1 MKFAII
7 SDIHAN
13 LPAFEAVLR
22 DIERE
27 NPDEVYCLGD
37 LVNFAGWDNDVVHLI
52 RQHNILTIQG
62 NHDEG
67 IGNCKSHFPFSFAN
81 QSQEEF
87 GVASIKKVNDT
98 LSDDHRSYLRN
109 LPFSVS
115 LQFRFPYHP
124 VNLVLT
130 HGSPLS
136 NNDYIQPESPD
147 EVLKELLDIAG
158 ADILLMGHT
167 HRPFHRPLLYT
178 GENREI
184 YRHAINVGS
193 VGKPKHGT
201 PEACYALLE
210 FDENLRLED
219 PETLSVK
226 FRYVKYDTHQVI
238 RHLQSLGLS
247 NAYDKFLQTGQ

>member
-13 LPAFEAVLR
+13 LPALEAVLR
-22 DIERE
+22 DIDRE
-27 NPDEVYCLGD
+27 SPDEIYCLGD
-37 LVNFAGWDNDVVHLI
+37 LVNFAGWDSQVISLI
-52 RQHNILTIQG
+52 RKRNILTIQG

-67 IGNCKSHFPFSFAN
+67 IGNGKSHFPFSFVN
-81 QSQEEF
+81 QAQEEF
-87 GVASIKKVNDT
+87 GLDSIRLVNDS
-98 LSDDHRSYLRN
+98 LSEAERSYLRN

-115 LQFRFPYHP
+115 LQFRLPYHP

-130 HGSPLS
+130 HGSPVS

-147 EVLKELLDIAG
+147 GVLNELLDIAR

-167 HRPFHRPLLYT
+167 HRPFHRPLLY
-178 GENREI
+178 GSENRMI

-201 PEACYALLE
+201 PEACYSLLE
-210 FDENLRLED
+210 FDEDLRLEEPD
-219 PETLSVK
+219 SLSVR
-226 FRYVKYDTHQVI
+226 FRYVPYDTSTVI
-238 RHLQSLGLS
+238 RHLQTIGLS
-247 NAYDKFLQTGQ
+247 NAYDKFLRTGQ